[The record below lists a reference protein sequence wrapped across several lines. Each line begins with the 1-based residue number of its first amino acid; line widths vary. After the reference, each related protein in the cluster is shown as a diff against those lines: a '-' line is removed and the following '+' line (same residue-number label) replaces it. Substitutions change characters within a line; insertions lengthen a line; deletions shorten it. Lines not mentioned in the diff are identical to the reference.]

1 MGIFNEFNKK
11 EKPVFTGITRGLGGF
26 GFGAAATGGG
36 SPGVFSLSGGT
47 KIPAATANDGYTY
60 HVFTGADTWENTS
73 GTAGEVDILLVAGG
87 ASGGLSGGGG
97 GAGGVAF
104 GNAFPIGAS
113 DGPYNIAVGAGGAA
127 SPFPSPDHR
136 GKSGNNTTFNYNGGS
151 FVAYGGG
158 AGGKGSAG
166 PGPTQNAA
174 PGGSGGGVGRDN
186 PSASA
191 GSVISPQP
199 SHPKFTR
206 YGNAGGAAPSTGGN
220 SGGGGGGGA
229 GEAGR
234 NNKPSSYGDGGH
246 GILIPAFPAPVI
258 APAIPSSVRTSFTN
272 AVKYYGAYGGG
283 GGGGGYSYT
292 ASSGGNGGG
301 GWGDSGNLSGSGPS
315 VSQEG
320 CDYTGGGSGG
330 TGGGNGG
337 VPGNTGKGGDGLC
350 VLRYTENTTK
360 ATGGFVSFIGSKT
373 VHAFTRNCGM
383 TQFINPATLTVE
395 VVAVGGGGGGGY
407 GTSSAGAGGGA
418 GAVYHRTGY
427 SLPAATHP
435 LSVGAGADGPT
446 AATATTFSPSTM
458 NASATAG
465 AGGAGGPGSQG
476 GSAGGYPSNGNAS
489 SGPYVFASGAGSNG
503 SGNASGGGGGST
515 GNAVNA
521 TGNCGGFAGFGG
533 SGKPFTNVATVEIK
547 LGSGGGGGNRCA
559 PGGAGDA
566 GAGGDGPATP
576 APTFRG
582 WDITTWA
589 RTQGGPGAQEFYSA
603 GYTSGPQATTRGF
616 GRTGNY
622 GLPGTGSGG
631 GGTHQYTNE
640 SPYGGR
646 GGDGI
651 LYVLYDT

>member
-1 MGIFNEFNKK
+1 MVVVLA
-11 EKPVFTGITRGLGGF
+11 EKV
-26 GFGAAATGGG
+26 
-36 SPGVFSLSGGT
+36 V
-47 KIPAATANDGYTY
+47 
-60 HVFTGADTWENTS
+60 V
-73 GTAGEVDILLVAGG
+73 V
-87 ASGGLSGGGG
+87 
-97 GAGGVAF
+97 
-104 GNAFPIGAS
+104 
-113 DGPYNIAVGAGGAA
+113 
-127 SPFPSPDHR
+127 
-136 GKSGNNTTFNYNGGS
+136 
-151 FVAYGGG
+151 
-158 AGGKGSAG
+158 

-206 YGNAGGAAPSTGGN
+206 YGNAGEDPSTGGN
-220 SGGGGGGGA
+220 SGGA
-229 GEAGR
+229 VAVAQEKQEELT
-234 NNKPSSYGDGGH
+234 KPSSYGEGGH

-258 APAIPSSVRTSFTN
+258 APAIPSPVRTSFTN

-301 GWGDSGNLSGSGPS
+301 GWGDSGDLSGSGPS

-383 TQFINPATLTVE
+383 TQFTNPATLTVE
-395 VVAVGGGGGGGY
+395 LVAVGGGGGGGY

-427 SLPAATHP
+427 SLPAATHH

-476 GSAGGYPSNGNAS
+476 GGAGGYPSNGNAS

-515 GNAVNA
+515 GNAVDA

-533 SGKPFTNVATVEIK
+533 SGKPFTNVGATVEVK
-547 LGSGGGGGNRCA
+547 LGSGGGGGNRA
-559 PGGAGDA
+559 LLVERVMLVLVEMVQQLPHQLSVVGILQHGENSK
-566 GAGGDGPATP
+566 
-576 APTFRG
+576 
-582 WDITTWA
+582 
-589 RTQGGPGAQEFYSA
+589 GPGNKNSILLDIVL
-603 GYTSGPQATTRGF
+603 SPQATTRGF

-631 GGTHQYTNE
+631 GGTHQYTPV
-640 SPYGGR
+640 PYGGR